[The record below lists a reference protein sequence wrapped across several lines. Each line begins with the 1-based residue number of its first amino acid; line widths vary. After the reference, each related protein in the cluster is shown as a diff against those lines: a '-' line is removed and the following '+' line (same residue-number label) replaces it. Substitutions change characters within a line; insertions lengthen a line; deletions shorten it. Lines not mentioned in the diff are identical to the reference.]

1 MSNDIVI
8 NQLRDLQSLLDCSRI
23 ELRIESS
30 VDSQWKFYS
39 FRRCHPLTGYSGTW
53 PHRKSNRRP
62 RCKRIRAP
70 RASTTSWECLTD
82 RQQAGRRRGTRRHLP
97 IIPSPQVF
105 RPRQLPDPARLFCL
119 VASFTDA
126 TILCL
131 SEAVNSNLLCINH
144 NQNARE
150 STFRFSLPT
159 VLDISWTLSHISN
172 ICFSCVSILLIDL
185 SFREQCI
192 KFIKYLARKS
202 AFVCILSKI
211 IVIMI

>member
-1 MSNDIVI
+1 MISNIVI
-8 NQLRDLQSLLDCSRI
+8 NQLHDLLQPLFDCGKI
-23 ELRIESS
+23 KLIGWLYIN
-30 VDSQWKFYS
+30 SQWKFYS

-97 IIPSPQVF
+97 IIPSPRVF
-105 RPRQLPDPARLFCL
+105 QPRQLPDPARLFCL

-131 SEAVNSNLLCINH
+131 SEAVNSNLLYINH
-144 NQNARE
+144 NKMLVKVLRFALITVLCILD
-150 STFRFSLPT
+150 TFRNTFNIYFSFCC
-159 VLDISWTLSHISN
+159 VLI
-172 ICFSCVSILLIDL
+172 
-185 SFREQCI
+185 
-192 KFIKYLARKS
+192 
-202 AFVCILSKI
+202 
-211 IVIMI
+211 